1 MYRIPLRVSNID
13 LENDETL
20 DILDRSLS
28 DLEWSEV
35 DGRTNAVLYIQ
46 CDNPVGAAVE
56 VARRISHAI
65 PTAVVHEVDQDL
77 VSISDIAHRIGI
89 NREGVR
95 LWVEGKRGPGD
106 FPSPIGSV
114 GGGVGRGSTKVW
126 PWSSVEVWL
135 SEHYDI
141 ADDDQSLS
149 PEQVAEINA
158 ALLRVHEHIDA
169 EWEVVTSYSSHL
181 VQDTEKPGMHAVPSS
196 PSSRTLAG
204 LIAALQL
211 VSGSRIALQHQRHA
225 APPQPSGD
233 ADE

>member
-13 LENDETL
+13 LEDDATL
-20 DILDRSLS
+20 DILDSSLS

-35 DGRTNAVLYIQ
+35 DGRANAVLYIQ

-56 VARRISHAI
+56 AARRISHAI
-65 PTAVVHEVDQDL
+65 PAAVVHEVDQDL

-95 LWVEGKRGPGD
+95 LWVEGKRGPGN
-106 FPSPIGSV
+106 FPPQIGSV
-114 GGGVGRGSTKVW
+114 GGGIGRGSTKVW
-126 PWSSVEVWL
+126 PWSSVAIWL
-135 SEHYDI
+135 SEHYHI
-141 ADDDQSLS
+141 ADDDQTLS
-149 PEQVAEINA
+149 PEQVAEVNA

-169 EWEVVTSYSSHL
+169 EWEVVTSYRSHL
-181 VQDTEKPGMHAVPSS
+181 VQDSDRPGMHAVPSL

-211 VSGSRIALQHQRHA
+211 VSPSRITLQYQRNT
-225 APPQPSGD
+225 APPRPGGD
-233 ADE
+233 THE